1 VQVVRTLRALENRA
15 LGRPFRWPS
24 DQGILAHRQSPVEEP
39 EQLPS
44 VGRGKNGSLGS
55 FGRQP
60 APVCSRQSL
69 TGARDARSAKS
80 RIATRSS
87 RALLPPTGGALWGH
101 SKLRESSTEDP
112 PSSLTGGDRIQLALS
127 AAPHRY
133 DVLRLAPGRSME
145 SSPTGAQS
153 GADGGT
159 VDAVMITL

>member
-1 VQVVRTLRALENRA
+1 VQVVRTFRALENRA

-39 EQLPS
+39 EQLRS
-44 VGRGKNGSLGS
+44 VGMGKNGSLGS
-55 FGRQP
+55 SGRQP
-60 APVCSRQSL
+60 ALVCSRQSL

-80 RIATRSS
+80 WIATRRS

-101 SKLRESSTEDP
+101 STLRESSTEDP
-112 PSSLTGGDRIQLALS
+112 PSSLTSGDRIQLALF
-127 AAPHRY
+127 APHRH
-133 DVLRLAPGRSME
+133 DVCGLPPSRSME

-153 GADGGT
+153 GRDGGT